1 MHVMMFRATAKR
13 EHTGDLEAA
22 VKTMFAA
29 IEQKQPKGVKYASS
43 RLAGSTTYI
52 ILLALENPAENPLR
66 AIPEFREFQASTRDW
81 LSEPTI
87 PEPLT
92 VIGSYNLF

>member
-1 MHVMMFRATAKR
+1 
-13 EHTGDLEAA
+13 
-22 VKTMFAA
+22 MFAA

-43 RLAGSTTYI
+43 RLADSTTYI
-52 ILLALENPAENPLR
+52 ILLALENPAENLLP
-66 AIPEFREFQASTRDW
+66 AIPEFREFQASTRGW

-92 VIGSYNLF
+92 VIGSYRLCQVVYVLRFSVQRYALRSVSIQ